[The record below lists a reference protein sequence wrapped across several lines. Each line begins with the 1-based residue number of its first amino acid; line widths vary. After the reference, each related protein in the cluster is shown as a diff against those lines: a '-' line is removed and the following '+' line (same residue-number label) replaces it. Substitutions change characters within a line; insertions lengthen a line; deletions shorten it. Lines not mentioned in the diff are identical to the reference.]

1 MKKIGWFLL
10 LPLVVLLAGCPS
22 KPPTSS
28 GPVVI
33 VLNAW
38 DGSRING
45 NLSTSTGSYGFYIQP
60 YPGTSLS
67 SVILWM
73 IVNQTGSYNY
83 NMSATDT
90 SNGHPVGNAATGA
103 VSIPNDSNYHPV
115 TFTFGGNP
123 GVNKGDQIYFTV
135 GNQSV
140 PSGSTSGFYEQS
152 FTAGNTN
159 VMATGGSVNDPLY
172 TGVAIAVY
180 GDS

>member
-1 MKKIGWFLL
+1 MKRTCWLMALALAVFF
-10 LPLVVLLAGCPS
+10 AGCGPKS
-22 KPPTSS
+22 PTSS

-38 DGSRING
+38 DGSRTNS
-45 NLSTSTGSYGFYIQP
+45 NEPTSTGSYGFYIQP
-60 YPGTSLS
+60 YPGSSLS

-73 IVNQTGSYNY
+73 TVNQTGSYNY

-90 SNGHPVGNAATGA
+90 SNGHSVGNAATGA
-103 VSIPNDSNYHPV
+103 VSIPADSSYHPV

-140 PSGSTSGFYEQS
+140 PSGSYSGFYEQS
-152 FTAGNTN
+152 YAAGNTN
-159 VMATGGSVNDPLY
+159 VVATGGNVNDPLG

-180 GDS
+180 GNN